1 MIKDLIKKIL
11 LRLLIWTEKK
21 PPTPVLRDKS
31 SFFNREVH
39 LPVSVIVTVNMFI
52 VFASLVLEIGPEP
65 KKLIGLFLFLVVSFC
80 IFILFFSKYLKEILN
95 DNDAIMLFGIL
106 FCISLLLIETGKS
119 VSGISPFLIPISGMC
134 LLVSLLLGENTGILF
149 SVSISFICGI
159 LYQFKMEY
167 LFYHFFS
174 GLLSVILAEKIKHRQ
189 DITYTGFKI
198 AIINVLSILI
208 LNFLGNLE
216 PSKLFTNLAWAFGN
230 GLFSAVLVLGLLSPF
245 ELFFSRITNIKLIE
259 LADFNQ
265 PLLKKLMMEAPGT
278 YHHSLIV
285 ASLAEQSAEAI
296 GANSLLARVGAFYHD
311 IGKLIKPEY
320 FIENQIAME
329 NPHDFIQPSMSGL
342 VVISHVKE
350 GVTLAKENNL
360 DKPII
365 DLIEQHHGT
374 SLMHSFYQ
382 KALQNV
388 GEAKEDSFRYPGP
401 KPKTKESAILM
412 LADSCEAAVRSIENP
427 SPGRIKDMVEKVIN
441 NKFTDGQLD
450 EAPLSLS
457 DLHKIA
463 ESMVNILTGIHHPR
477 IEYEQQ
483 EKK

>member
-1 MIKDLIKKIL
+1 MKELVKKIL
-11 LRLLIWTEKK
+11 LRLLIWTERK
-21 PPTPVLRDKS
+21 PSKPVVRERV
-31 SFFNREVH
+31 SFFNREIH
-39 LPVSVIVTVNMFI
+39 LPASVIVTVNMLI
-52 VFASLVLEIGPEP
+52 VFASLVLEIGPEF
-65 KKLIGLFLFLVVSFC
+65 KKLIGLFLFMIVSFC
-80 IFILFFSKYLKEILN
+80 IFVLFFIKYLKDLSN

-106 FCISLLLIETGKS
+106 FCVSLLLIETSKS
-119 VSGISPFLIPISGMC
+119 VSGISPFLVPISGMC
-134 LLVSLLLGENTGILF
+134 LLISLLLGEKAGILF
-149 SVSISFICGI
+149 SISISFISGL
-159 LYQFKMEY
+159 LYQFKLEY

-174 GLLSVILAEKIKHRQ
+174 GLFAVVLAEKIKHRQ
-189 DITYTGFKI
+189 DVTYAGFKI

-208 LNFLGNLE
+208 LTFLGNLE

-230 GLFSAVLVLGLLSPF
+230 GIFSAVLVLGLLSPL
-245 ELFFSRITNIKLIE
+245 ELFFSRITNIKLLE

-265 PLLKKLMMEAPGT
+265 PLLKKLMIEAPGT

-285 ASLAEQSAEAI
+285 ASLAQHSAEAI
-296 GANSLLARVGAFYHD
+296 GANSLLVRVGAFYHD

-350 GVTLAKENNL
+350 GVTLARENNL

-374 SLMHSFYQ
+374 SLMYSFYQ

-388 GEAKEDSFRYPGP
+388 EDAKEDSFRYPGP
-401 KPKTKESAILM
+401 KPKTKEAAILM

-450 EAPLSLS
+450 ESPLSLS

-483 EKK
+483 EKE